1 MNMIFKLIK
10 KEAILNYN
18 ISTVIWCI
26 CAIGMYF
33 IPNYPS
39 YIGMFYILLAMM
51 MIFQLGQG
59 ANDIVYSVLL
69 PVRKVDTVS
78 ARFLYC
84 ALLEV
89 GILVVSLIAC
99 FIRKSSGYPVNM
111 AGIGLNVAYYG
122 LQMIILS
129 IVNIV
134 FLGNVYK
141 NPVKVGK
148 PFLVSSILYFVLYA
162 ICELPIWV
170 YNAMVSN
177 LEKEGFDP
185 EIAATEVLIDKP
197 AIALERIGAYI
208 KAMDGAGQLKQLPIL
223 IAGIVIY
230 AITWVIVYK
239 RACKQ
244 FQAYDI

>member
-1 MNMIFKLIK
+1 MEDQKNLEL
-10 KEAILNYN
+10 KEEVELELKPSNVY
-18 ISTVIWCI
+18 STVGLIFAFFQPI
-26 CAIGMYF
+26 VGM
-33 IPNYPS
+33 
-39 YIGMFYILLAMM
+39 ILS
-51 MIFQLGQG
+51 ILGLKNVKTCG
-59 ANDIVYSVLL
+59 NGKGTA
-69 PVRKVDTVS
+69 T
-78 ARFLYC
+78 
-84 ALLEV
+84 
-89 GILVVSLIAC
+89 
-99 FIRKSSGYPVNM
+99 
-111 AGIGLNVAYYG
+111 AGL
-122 LQMIILS
+122 ILS

-177 LEKEGFDP
+177 LVKEGFEP
-185 EIAATEVLIDKP
+185 EVAATEVLIDKP

-208 KAMDGAGQLKQLPIL
+208 KAMDGTGQLKQLPVL
-223 IAGIVIY
+223 IVGIIIY
-230 AITWVIVYK
+230 AVTWAIVYK